1 MGGQPFGR
9 RYYWKSDEAAQI
21 DDDIVEEL
29 LKAAEAITSPF
40 SAILCMHLDGA
51 PARVPLEA
59 TAVGIRQARYG
70 MVFQGAWTEPT
81 EDERHIAW
89 ARDYFAAVQPHAR
102 DRVYLNF
109 LGDEGPD
116 RVRQA
121 YGAATYDRLAR
132 LKRTYDPTNVFRSN
146 QNISPG

>member
-1 MGGQPFGR
+1 MRAWRAVAGASTAGAAGTLRVQASRKRRSLGG
-9 RYYWKSDEAAQI
+9 W
-21 DDDIVEEL
+21 
-29 LKAAEAITSPF
+29 
-40 SAILCMHLDGA
+40 
-51 PARVPLEA
+51 PAK
-59 TAVGIRQARYG
+59 
-70 MVFQGAWTEPT
+70 
-81 EDERHIAW
+81 IA